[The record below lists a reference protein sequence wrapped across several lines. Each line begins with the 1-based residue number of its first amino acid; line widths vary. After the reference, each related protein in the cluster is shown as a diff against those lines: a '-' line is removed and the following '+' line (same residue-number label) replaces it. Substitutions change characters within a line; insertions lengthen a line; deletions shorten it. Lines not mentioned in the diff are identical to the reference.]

1 MYEEKYADGI
11 LVRVD
16 KLMYKASS
24 ARKERARHPWCGCL
38 SFDPGPLSG
47 TRAKRARIQS
57 ALTMHRMFCH
67 APHKNLTVV
76 ILYPQP
82 RCYATSAILSCIP
95 CMCGSSLIFAYI
107 GYYVVMDIWH
117 CIQLWKFCKKSY
129 TFWHVINTPT
139 VGTYIITVTNSL
151 LYYRK
156 SVTQRKDSSKS
167 YPYFFSY
174 YCLSTENFPL

>member
-1 MYEEKYADGI
+1 MHMYEEKYADGI

-95 CMCGSSLIFAYI
+95 CMCGSSLIFRVYRI
-107 GYYVVMDIWH
+107 LCCYGYMTLSLVLKILYFLTCNKYAHSTYYH
-117 CIQLWKFCKKSY
+117 C
-129 TFWHVINTPT
+129 H
-139 VGTYIITVTNSL
+139 
-151 LYYRK
+151 
-156 SVTQRKDSSKS
+156 
-167 YPYFFSY
+167 
-174 YCLSTENFPL
+174 